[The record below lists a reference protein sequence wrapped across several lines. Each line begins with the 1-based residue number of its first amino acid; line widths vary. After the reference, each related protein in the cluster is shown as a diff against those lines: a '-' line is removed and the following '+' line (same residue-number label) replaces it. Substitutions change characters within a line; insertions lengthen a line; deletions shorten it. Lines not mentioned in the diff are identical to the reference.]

1 MEQISMYRVIIS
13 DDEKRICKLI
23 RNLIDWKSLN
33 TEIVGISNDG
43 ISTLKM
49 INEMKPDIVITDIR
63 MPGYDGLE
71 LIRRIREQNLDT
83 DFIILSGYQQFDYA
97 RSAIRYGVEDYLL
110 KPLSEK
116 ELVEAVRKIVSR
128 RDKENSNIHAK
139 LILEEEVRRNQNWVR
154 KDYFSNVISVSH
166 STDSSISRTLPGF
179 ESENGKTR
187 VILIKPD
194 IDCSQ
199 ENVLSYHVLLNKCDE
214 IIEQSMKDTGL
225 EYITAVKDEGVFLIF
240 SYREEISQEIPR
252 LLKNIIKSILPQ
264 KALFPHLVVTSGI
277 SRERIGTED
286 VRLSVKE
293 AESAVLNRLVTG
305 CGTIIEADSLSDC
318 KYTANDIFTA
328 SRRKALMKT
337 MEVLDT
343 DALSQIIANMKEDVL
358 KAKGIDGSIIR
369 STADAVFD
377 FYEAGMKSTGL
388 WKEEKEVSK
397 MYHEIFNLCQTSSQ
411 VFDQLSY
418 LLNNDL
424 SGIRHEKNQ
433 SLMKPIRM
441 VMEYLQQHYNEP
453 VRLEDMSEMVG
464 FNSTYFSSLFKKE
477 TGENFSDYL
486 IALRV
491 RRAKELL
498 TDTEMKIADIADEVG
513 YLDLKYF
520 TKIFKRSAGVNPS
533 DYRKLYHRI
542 G

>member
-1 MEQISMYRVIIS
+1 
-13 DDEKRICKLI
+13 
-23 RNLIDWKSLN
+23 
-33 TEIVGISNDG
+33 
-43 ISTLKM
+43 
-49 INEMKPDIVITDIR
+49 
-63 MPGYDGLE
+63 
-71 LIRRIREQNLDT
+71 
-83 DFIILSGYQQFDYA
+83 
-97 RSAIRYGVEDYLL
+97 
-110 KPLSEK
+110 
-116 ELVEAVRKIVSR
+116 
-128 RDKENSNIHAK
+128 
-139 LILEEEVRRNQNWVR
+139 
-154 KDYFSNVISVSH
+154 
-166 STDSSISRTLPGF
+166 
-179 ESENGKTR
+179 
-187 VILIKPD
+187 
-194 IDCSQ
+194 
-199 ENVLSYHVLLNKCDE
+199 
-214 IIEQSMKDTGL
+214 
-225 EYITAVKDEGVFLIF
+225 
-240 SYREEISQEIPR
+240 
-252 LLKNIIKSILPQ
+252 
-264 KALFPHLVVTSGI
+264 
-277 SRERIGTED
+277 
-286 VRLSVKE
+286 
-293 AESAVLNRLVTG
+293 
-305 CGTIIEADSLSDC
+305 
-318 KYTANDIFTA
+318 
-328 SRRKALMKT
+328 
-337 MEVLDT
+337 
-343 DALSQIIANMKEDVL
+343 
-358 KAKGIDGSIIR
+358 
-369 STADAVFD
+369 
-377 FYEAGMKSTGL
+377 
-388 WKEEKEVSK
+388 